1 MYSGFLIVIVPLV
14 LGYLVELK
22 QTKHI
27 HWINVCTNKMI
38 YVILFLMGISL
49 SHLDNFAQNI
59 QNIGLYSFTVLSCV
73 SIANLI
79 ALWGLDKRL
88 TKMIAGEGESLS
100 KWHLILESLQLI
112 FVIAAGF
119 ILGLFIPSEMINIDT
134 ISEGALVLLLLFIG
148 CQLRNSGMLLR
159 EILLNTW
166 GIKIALVMMLS
177 SWIGGLA
184 AALLLEIPLTNG
196 LALASGFGWYSL
208 SGILL
213 TDGLSPVYGGAAFI
227 IDLGREL
234 VAILIIPSLIRLYPS
249 TAIGYAGATAMDF
262 TLPMIQK
269 SGGNGYVPL
278 AIVSGFILS
287 LSSPLFISL
296 FLAL

>member
-1 MYSGFLIVIVPLV
+1 M
-14 LGYLVELK
+14 
-22 QTKHI
+22 
-27 HWINVCTNKMI
+27 
-38 YVILFLMGISL
+38 
-49 SHLDNFAQNI
+49 
-59 QNIGLYSFTVLSCV
+59 

-79 ALWGLDKRL
+79 TLWGLDKRL
-88 TKMIAGEGESLS
+88 TKTIVGEGESLS
-100 KWHLILESLQLI
+100 KWHLILESIQLI
-112 FVIAAGF
+112 FVIAGGF
-119 ILGLFIPSEMINIDT
+119 ISGLFIPSEMINIDI

-148 CQLRNSGMLLR
+148 CQLRNSGMQLR

-166 GIKIALVMMLS
+166 GIKIAIVMILS
-177 SWIGGLA
+177 SWVGGLA
-184 AALLLEIPLTNG
+184 AALLLDIPLTNG

-208 SGILL
+208 SGILI
-213 TDGLSPVYGGAAFI
+213 TDGLSPVFGGAAFI

-234 VAILIIPSLIRLYPS
+234 LAILIISSLIRLYPS

>member
-14 LGYLVELK
+14 LGYLVALK
-22 QTKHI
+22 QQKYI
-27 HWINVCTNKMI
+27 HWVNVATSKMV

-49 SHLDNFAQNI
+49 SHLDNLAQNI
-59 QNIGLYSFTVLSCV
+59 QNIGLYSFTVLACV
-73 SIANLI
+73 SAANLL

-88 TKMIAGEGESLS
+88 SKTVEGEGQSLS
-100 KWHLILESLQLI
+100 KWHLILESVQLI

-119 ILGLFIPSEMINIDT
+119 IIGLFISPELIDIDT

-148 CQLRNSGMLLR
+148 CQLRNSGMQLR
-159 EILLNTW
+159 EILLNSW
-166 GIKIALVMMLS
+166 GIKIALVMMTS
-177 SWIGGLA
+177 SWIGGLV
-184 AALLLEIPLTNG
+184 AALLLDIPLSNG

-208 SGILL
+208 SGILI
-213 TDGLSPVYGGAAFI
+213 TDGLSPVFGGAAFI

>member
-1 MYSGFLIVIVPLV
+1 
-14 LGYLVELK
+14 
-22 QTKHI
+22 
-27 HWINVCTNKMI
+27 
-38 YVILFLMGISL
+38 MGISL
-49 SHLDNFAQNI
+49 SHLDNLAQNI
-59 QNIGLYSFTVLSCV
+59 QNIGLYSFTVWACV
-73 SIANLI
+73 SAANLL

-88 TKMIAGEGESLS
+88 SKTVAGEGESLS
-100 KWHLILESLQLI
+100 KWHLILESVQLI

-119 ILGLFIPSEMINIDT
+119 IIGLFISPELIDIDT

-148 CQLRNSGMLLR
+148 CQLRNSGMQLR
-159 EILLNTW
+159 EILLNSW
-166 GIKIALVMMLS
+166 GIKIALVMMTS
-177 SWIGGLA
+177 SWIGGLV
-184 AALLLEIPLTNG
+184 AALLLDIPLSNG

-208 SGILL
+208 SGILI
-213 TDGLSPVYGGAAFI
+213 TDGLSPVFGGAAFI

>member
-1 MYSGFLIVIVPLV
+1 MYAGFLIVIVPLV
-14 LGYLVELK
+14 LGYAVALK
-22 QTKHI
+22 QQKHI
-27 HWINVCTNKMI
+27 HWVNVATSKMV

-49 SHLDNFAQNI
+49 SHLDNLAQNI
-59 QNIGLYSFTVLSCV
+59 QNIGLYSFTVWACV
-73 SIANLI
+73 SAANLL

-88 TKMIAGEGESLS
+88 SKTVAGEGESLS
-100 KWHLILESLQLI
+100 KWHLILESVQLI

-119 ILGLFIPSEMINIDT
+119 IIGLFISPELIDIDT

-148 CQLRNSGMLLR
+148 CQLRNSGMQLR
-159 EILLNTW
+159 EILLNSW
-166 GIKIALVMMLS
+166 GIKIALVMMTS
-177 SWIGGLA
+177 SWIGGLV
-184 AALLLEIPLTNG
+184 AALLLDIPLSNG

-208 SGILL
+208 SGILI
-213 TDGLSPVYGGAAFI
+213 TDGLSPVFGGAAFI

-296 FLAL
+296 FLVL

>member
-1 MYSGFLIVIVPLV
+1 MYSGFLIVIIPLV

-22 QTKHI
+22 QAKHI

-49 SHLDNFAQNI
+49 SHLDNFSQNI

-73 SIANLI
+73 SIANLM

-88 TKMIAGEGESLS
+88 TKTIAGEGESLS

-112 FVIAAGF
+112 CVIAAGF
-119 ILGLFIPSEMINIDT
+119 ILGLFVSSELIEIDA

-148 CQLRNSGMLLR
+148 CQLRNSGMQLR

-166 GIKIALVMMLS
+166 GIKIAVVMILS
-177 SWIGGLA
+177 SWVGGLA

-208 SGILL
+208 SGILI
-213 TDGLSPVYGGAAFI
+213 TDGLSPVFGGAAFI

-287 LSSPLFISL
+287 LSSPLFISV

>member
-14 LGYLVELK
+14 LGYLVALK
-22 QTKHI
+22 QQKNI
-27 HWINVCTNKMI
+27 HWVNVATSKMV

-49 SHLDNFAQNI
+49 SHLDNLAQNI
-59 QNIGLYSFTVLSCV
+59 QNIGLYSVTVLACV
-73 SIANLI
+73 SAANLL

-88 TKMIAGEGESLS
+88 SKTVEGEGELLS
-100 KWHLILESLQLI
+100 KWHLILESVQLI

-119 ILGLFIPSEMINIDT
+119 IIGLFISPELIDIDT

-148 CQLRNSGMLLR
+148 CQLRNSGLQLR
-159 EILLNTW
+159 EILLNSW
-166 GIKIALVMMLS
+166 GIKIALVMMTS
-177 SWIGGLA
+177 SWIGGLV
-184 AALLLEIPLTNG
+184 AALLLDIPLSNG

-208 SGILL
+208 SGILI
-213 TDGLSPVYGGAAFI
+213 TDGLSPVFGGAAFM

-234 VAILIIPSLIRLYPS
+234 LAILIIPSLIRLYPS

>member
-14 LGYLVELK
+14 LGYFVALK
-22 QTKHI
+22 QSRHI
-27 HWINVCTNKMI
+27 HWVNVCTSKMV

-49 SHLDNFAQNI
+49 SHLDNLAQNI
-59 QNIGLYSFTVLSCV
+59 QNIGLYSFTVLCCV
-73 SIANLI
+73 SVANLV

-88 TKMIAGEGESLS
+88 NHVTQGQGPSLS
-100 KWHLILESLQLI
+100 KWSLVLESLQLI
-112 FVIAAGF
+112 LVIAAGF
-119 ILGLFIPSEMINIDT
+119 ALGLFISPALFDVDTVSE
-134 ISEGALVLLLLFIG
+134 SALVLLLLLIG
-148 CQLRNSGMLLR
+148 CQLRNSGMTLR

-166 GIKIALVMMLS
+166 GMKIAVVVILS
-177 SWIGGLA
+177 SWLGGA
-184 AALLLEIPLTNG
+184 VAALLLNVPLTNG

-208 SGILL
+208 SGILI

-227 IDLGREL
+227 IDLSREL
-234 VAILIIPSLIRLYPS
+234 IAILIIPSLIRRHPS
-249 TAIGYAGATAMDF
+249 TAIGYGGATSMDF

-269 SGGNGYVPL
+269 SGGNEYVPL

-287 LSSPLFISL
+287 LSAPLFISL

>member
-1 MYSGFLIVIVPLV
+1 MYSGFFIVIVPLV

-22 QTKHI
+22 QTRHI

-79 ALWGLDKRL
+79 TLWGLDKRL
-88 TKMIAGEGESLS
+88 TKTIVGEGESLS
-100 KWHLILESLQLI
+100 KWHLILESIQLI
-112 FVIAAGF
+112 FVIAGGF
-119 ILGLFIPSEMINIDT
+119 ISGLFIPSEMINIDI

-148 CQLRNSGMLLR
+148 CQLRNSGMQLR

-166 GIKIALVMMLS
+166 GIKIAIVMILS
-177 SWIGGLA
+177 SWVGGLA
-184 AALLLEIPLTNG
+184 AALLLDIPLTNG

-208 SGILL
+208 SGILI
-213 TDGLSPVYGGAAFI
+213 TDGLSPVFGGAAFI

-234 VAILIIPSLIRLYPS
+234 LAILIISSLIRLYPS

>member
-1 MYSGFLIVIVPLV
+1 MYSGFLIVIIPLV
-14 LGYLVELK
+14 LGYLVALK
-22 QTKHI
+22 QQKYI
-27 HWINVCTNKMI
+27 HWVNVATSKMV

-49 SHLDNFAQNI
+49 SHLDNLAQNF
-59 QNIGLYSFTVLSCV
+59 QNIGLYSFTVWACV
-73 SIANLI
+73 SAANLL

-88 TKMIAGEGESLS
+88 SKTVAGEGESLS
-100 KWHLILESLQLI
+100 KWHLILESVQLI

-119 ILGLFIPSEMINIDT
+119 ISGLFISPELIDIDT

-148 CQLRNSGMLLR
+148 CQLRNSGMQLR
-159 EILLNTW
+159 EILLNSW
-166 GIKIALVMMLS
+166 GIKIALVMMTS
-177 SWIGGLA
+177 SWIGGLV
-184 AALLLEIPLTNG
+184 AALLLDIPLSNG
-196 LALASGFGWYSL
+196 LARASGFGWYSL
-208 SGILL
+208 SGILI
-213 TDGLSPVYGGAAFI
+213 TDGLSPVFGGAAFI

-296 FLAL
+296 FLVL

>member
-1 MYSGFLIVIVPLV
+1 MYSGFLIVIIPLV
-14 LGYLVELK
+14 LGYIVALK
-22 QTKHI
+22 QQKHI
-27 HWINVCTNKMI
+27 HWVNVATSKMV

-59 QNIGLYSFTVLSCV
+59 QNIGLYSFTVLACV
-73 SIANLI
+73 SAANLL

-88 TKMIAGEGESLS
+88 SKTVEGEGESLS
-100 KWHLILESLQLI
+100 KWHLILESAQLI
-112 FVIAAGF
+112 LLIAAGF
-119 ILGLFIPSEMINIDT
+119 VVGLFISPELIDIDA
-134 ISEGALVLLLLFIG
+134 ISEGALVLLLLLIG
-148 CQLRNSGMLLR
+148 CQLRNSGMQLR

-166 GIKIALVMMLS
+166 GIKIALVMMTS
-177 SWIGGLA
+177 SWVGGLVA
-184 AALLLEIPLTNG
+184 AFLLEIPLSNG

-234 VAILIIPSLIRLYPS
+234 VAILIIPALIRLHPS

>member
-22 QTKHI
+22 QTRHI

-38 YVILFLMGISL
+38 YVILFLMGVSL

-88 TKMIAGEGESLS
+88 TKKIAGEGKSLS
-100 KWHLILESLQLI
+100 KWYLILESLQLI
-112 FVIAAGF
+112 LVIVAGF
-119 ILGLFIPSEMINIDT
+119 ILGLFIPSEMINIDAF
-134 ISEGALVLLLLFIG
+134 SEGALVLLLLFIG
-148 CQLRNSGMLLR
+148 CQLRNSGMPLR
-159 EILLNTW
+159 EIFLNTW
-166 GIKIALVMMLS
+166 GIKIAVVVMLS
-177 SWIGGLA
+177 SWAGGLV
-184 AALLLEIPLTNG
+184 AALFLEIPLTNG

-249 TAIGYAGATAMDF
+249 AAIGYAGATAMDF

-296 FLAL
+296 FLTL

>member
-14 LGYLVELK
+14 LGYFVALT
-22 QTKHI
+22 QQKHI
-27 HWINVCTNKMI
+27 HWVNASTSKMV

-59 QNIGLYSFTVLSCV
+59 QNIGLYSFTVLACV
-73 SIANLI
+73 SAANLL

-88 TKMIAGEGESLS
+88 SKTVEGDGETLS
-100 KWHLILESLQLI
+100 KWHLILESVQLI

-119 ILGLFIPSEMINIDT
+119 IVGLFVSEELIDIDAIT
-134 ISEGALVLLLLFIG
+134 EGALVLLLLLIG
-148 CQLRNSGMLLR
+148 CQLRNSGMKLR
-159 EILLNTW
+159 EILLNSW
-166 GIKIALVMMLS
+166 GIKIALVMMMS
-177 SWIGGLA
+177 SWVGGLI
-184 AALLLEIPLTNG
+184 AALLLDIPLTNG

-208 SGILL
+208 SGILI
-213 TDGLSPVYGGAAFI
+213 TDGLSPVFGGAAFI

-234 VAILIIPSLIRLYPS
+234 VAILIIPSLIRLHPS

-287 LSSPLFISL
+287 LASPLFISL
-296 FLAL
+296 FLVL

>member
-27 HWINVCTNKMI
+27 HWINVCTSKMI

-88 TKMIAGEGESLS
+88 TKTIAGEGESLS

-119 ILGLFIPSEMINIDT
+119 ILGLFVSSELIDIDA
-134 ISEGALVLLLLFIG
+134 ISEGALILLLLFIG
-148 CQLRNSGMLLR
+148 CQLRNSGMKLR

-166 GIKIALVMMLS
+166 GIKIAVVMMLS
-177 SWIGGLA
+177 SWLGGMA

-208 SGILL
+208 SGILI
-213 TDGLSPVYGGAAFI
+213 TDGLSPVFGGAAFI

-234 VAILIIPSLIRLYPS
+234 LAILIIPSLIRLYPS

-269 SGGNGYVPL
+269 SGGNSYVPL

-287 LSSPLFISL
+287 LSSPLFISV

>member
-1 MYSGFLIVIVPLV
+1 MYSGFLIVIIPLV
-14 LGYLVELK
+14 LGYLVALK
-22 QTKHI
+22 QAKHI
-27 HWINVCTNKMI
+27 HWVNVCTNKMI

-59 QNIGLYSFTVLSCV
+59 QNIGLYSFVVLACV
-73 SIANLI
+73 SIANLL
-79 ALWGLDKRL
+79 ALWGLDKYL
-88 TKMIAGEGESLS
+88 TKTIAGQGQSLS

-112 FVIAAGF
+112 LVIAAGF
-119 ILGLFIPSEMINIDT
+119 IIGLFISAELIDIDA
-134 ISEGALVLLLLFIG
+134 ISEAALVLLLLFIG
-148 CQLRNSGMLLR
+148 CQLRNSGMQLR
-159 EILLNTW
+159 EILLNSW
-166 GIKIALVMMLS
+166 GIKIAVVMMLS
-177 SWIGGLA
+177 SWLGGLA
-184 AALLLEIPLTNG
+184 AALLLGIPLTNG

-208 SGILL
+208 SGILI
-213 TDGLSPVYGGAAFI
+213 TDGLSPVFGGAAFI

-249 TAIGYAGATAMDF
+249 SAIGYAGATAMDF

>member
-1 MYSGFLIVIVPLV
+1 MYSGFLIVIIPLI

-73 SIANLI
+73 SIANLM

-88 TKMIAGEGESLS
+88 TKTIAGEGESLS

-112 FVIAAGF
+112 CVIAAGF
-119 ILGLFIPSEMINIDT
+119 ILGLFVSSELIEIDA

-148 CQLRNSGMLLR
+148 CQLRNSGMKLR

-166 GIKIALVMMLS
+166 GIKIAVVVMLS
-177 SWIGGLA
+177 SWLGGMA
-184 AALLLEIPLTNG
+184 AALFLGIPLANG

-287 LSSPLFISL
+287 LSSPLFISV

>member
-88 TKMIAGEGESLS
+88 TKTIAGEGESLS

-213 TDGLSPVYGGAAFI
+213 TDGLSPGYGGAAFI

>member
-1 MYSGFLIVIVPLV
+1 MYAGFLIVIVPLV
-14 LGYLVELK
+14 LGYAVALK
-22 QTKHI
+22 QQKHI
-27 HWINVCTNKMI
+27 HWVNVATSKMV

-49 SHLDNFAQNI
+49 SPLDNLAQNI
-59 QNIGLYSFTVLSCV
+59 QNIGLYSFTVWACV
-73 SIANLI
+73 SAANLL

-88 TKMIAGEGESLS
+88 SKTVEGEGQSLS
-100 KWHLILESLQLI
+100 KWHLILESVQLI

-119 ILGLFIPSEMINIDT
+119 IIGLFISPELIDIDT

-148 CQLRNSGMLLR
+148 CQLRNSGMQLR
-159 EILLNTW
+159 EILLNSW
-166 GIKIALVMMLS
+166 GIKIALVMMTS
-177 SWIGGLA
+177 SWIGGLV
-184 AALLLEIPLTNG
+184 AALLLDIPLSNG

-208 SGILL
+208 SGILI
-213 TDGLSPVYGGAAFI
+213 TDGLSPVFGGAAFI

-287 LSSPLFISL
+287 LASPLFISL

>member
-1 MYSGFLIVIVPLV
+1 MYSGFLIVIIPLA
-14 LGYLVELK
+14 LGYLVELTQK
-22 QTKHI
+22 THV
-27 HWINVCTNKMI
+27 HWVNVCTNKMI

-59 QNIGLYSFTVLSCV
+59 QNIGIYSFVVLSCV
-73 SIANLI
+73 SIANLL
-79 ALWGLDKRL
+79 ALWGLDKQL
-88 TKMIAGEGESLS
+88 TKTIAGEGQSLS

-112 FVIAAGF
+112 LVIAAGF
-119 ILGLFIPSEMINIDT
+119 IIGLFIPPELID
-134 ISEGALVLLLLFIG
+134 IDAVSEGALVLLLLLIG
-148 CQLRNSGMLLR
+148 CQLRNSGMQLR
-159 EILLNTW
+159 EILLNSW
-166 GIKIALVMMLS
+166 GIKIALVMMTS
-177 SWIGGLA
+177 SWLGGLA
-184 AALLLEIPLTNG
+184 AAAFLDIPLTHG

-208 SGILL
+208 SGILI
-213 TDGLSPVYGGAAFI
+213 TDGLSPVFGGAAFI

>member
-1 MYSGFLIVIVPLV
+1 MYAGFLIVIVPLV
-14 LGYLVELK
+14 LGYLVALK
-22 QTKHI
+22 QQKHI
-27 HWINVCTNKMI
+27 HWVNVATSKMV

-49 SHLDNFAQNI
+49 SHLDNLAQNI
-59 QNIGLYSFTVLSCV
+59 QNIGLYSFTVWACV
-73 SIANLI
+73 SAANLL

-88 TKMIAGEGESLS
+88 SKTVAGEGESLS
-100 KWHLILESLQLI
+100 KWHLILESVQLI

-119 ILGLFIPSEMINIDT
+119 ISGLFISSELIDIDT

-148 CQLRNSGMLLR
+148 CQLRNSGMQLR
-159 EILLNTW
+159 EILLNSW
-166 GIKIALVMMLS
+166 GIKIALVMMTS
-177 SWIGGLA
+177 SWIGGLV
-184 AALLLEIPLTNG
+184 AALLLDIPLSNG

-208 SGILL
+208 SGILI
-213 TDGLSPVYGGAAFI
+213 TDGLSPVFGGAAFI

>member
-88 TKMIAGEGESLS
+88 TKTIAGEGESLS

-262 TLPMIQK
+262 TLPLIQK

>member
-14 LGYLVELK
+14 LGYCVALT
-22 QTKHI
+22 QQKHI
-27 HWINVCTNKMI
+27 HWVNVATSKMV

-59 QNIGLYSFTVLSCV
+59 QDIGLYSVAVLSCV

-79 ALWGLDKRL
+79 ALWGLDKHV
-88 TKMIAGEGESLS
+88 TKTIAGEGQSLS

-112 FVIAAGF
+112 LVIAAGF
-119 ILGLFIPSEMINIDT
+119 IVGLFVSSELIDIDA

-148 CQLRNSGMLLR
+148 CQLRNSGMKLR
-159 EILLNTW
+159 EILLNSW
-166 GIKIALVMMLS
+166 GIKIAVVMMLS
-177 SWIGGLA
+177 SWLGGVT
-184 AALLLEIPLTNG
+184 AALLLGIPVANG

-208 SGILL
+208 SGILI
-213 TDGLSPVYGGAAFI
+213 TDGLSPVFGGAAFI

-234 VAILIIPSLIRLYPS
+234 VAILIIPTLIRLYPS

-287 LSSPLFISL
+287 LASPLFISL

>member
-14 LGYLVELK
+14 LGYFVALK
-22 QTKHI
+22 QSRYI
-27 HWINVCTNKMI
+27 HWVNVCTSKMV

-49 SHLDNFAQNI
+49 SHLDNLAQNI
-59 QNIGLYSFTVLSCV
+59 QNIGLYSFTVLFFV
-73 SIANLI
+73 SVANLV

-88 TKMIAGEGESLS
+88 NHVTRDQGLSLS
-100 KWHLILESLQLI
+100 KWGLVLESLQLI
-112 FVIAAGF
+112 LVIAVGF
-119 ILGLFIPSEMINIDT
+119 ALGLFISPALFDVDTVSE
-134 ISEGALVLLLLFIG
+134 SALILLLLLIG
-148 CQLRNSGMLLR
+148 CQLRNSGMTLR

-166 GIKIALVMMLS
+166 GMKIAVVVILS
-177 SWIGGLA
+177 SWLGGA
-184 AALLLEIPLTNG
+184 VAALLLNVPLTHG

-208 SGILL
+208 SGILI

-227 IDLGREL
+227 IDLSREL
-234 VAILIIPSLIRLYPS
+234 IAILIIPSLIRRHPS
-249 TAIGYAGATAMDF
+249 TAIGYAGATSMDF

-269 SGGNGYVPL
+269 SGGNEYVPL

-287 LSSPLFISL
+287 LSAPLFISL

>member
-88 TKMIAGEGESLS
+88 TKTIAGEGESLS

-148 CQLRNSGMLLR
+148 CQLRNSGMQLR

-177 SWIGGLA
+177 SWVGGLA

-213 TDGLSPVYGGAAFI
+213 TDGLSPVYGGAAFM

>member
-27 HWINVCTNKMI
+27 HWINVCTSKMI

-49 SHLDNFAQNI
+49 SHLDNFSQNI

-88 TKMIAGEGESLS
+88 TKTIAGEGESLS

-119 ILGLFIPSEMINIDT
+119 ILGLFVSSELIDIDA
-134 ISEGALVLLLLFIG
+134 ISEGALILLLLFIG
-148 CQLRNSGMLLR
+148 CQLRNSGMKLR

-166 GIKIALVMMLS
+166 GIKIAVVMMLS
-177 SWIGGLA
+177 SWLGGMA

-208 SGILL
+208 SGILI
-213 TDGLSPVYGGAAFI
+213 TDGLSPVFGGAAFI

-234 VAILIIPSLIRLYPS
+234 LAILIIPSLIRLYPS

-269 SGGNGYVPL
+269 SGGNSYVPL

-287 LSSPLFISL
+287 LSSPLFISV

>member
-59 QNIGLYSFTVLSCV
+59 QNIGLYSFVVLSCI
-73 SIANLI
+73 SIANLL

-88 TKMIAGEGESLS
+88 AKTIAGQGQSLS
-100 KWHLILESLQLI
+100 KWHLILESVQLI
-112 FVIAAGF
+112 LIIVAGF
-119 ILGLFIPSEMINIDT
+119 IVGLFVSEQFIDIDA
-134 ISEGALVLLLLFIG
+134 ISEGALILLLLLIG
-148 CQLRNSGMLLR
+148 CQLRNSGMKLR
-159 EILLNTW
+159 EILLNSW

-177 SWIGGLA
+177 SWLGGMA
-184 AALLLEIPLTNG
+184 AALLLDIPLTYG
-196 LALASGFGWYSL
+196 LALSSGFGWYSL
-208 SGILL
+208 SGILI
-213 TDGLSPVYGGAAFI
+213 TDGLSPVFGGAAFI

-249 TAIGYAGATAMDF
+249 TAVGYAGATAMDF
-262 TLPMIQK
+262 TLPIIQK

>member
-1 MYSGFLIVIVPLV
+1 MYAGFLIVIVPLV
-14 LGYLVELK
+14 LGYAVALK
-22 QTKHI
+22 QQKHI
-27 HWINVCTNKMI
+27 HWVNVATSKMV

-49 SHLDNFAQNI
+49 SHLDNLAQNI
-59 QNIGLYSFTVLSCV
+59 QNIGLYSFTVWACV
-73 SIANLI
+73 SAANLL

-88 TKMIAGEGESLS
+88 SKTVAGEGESLS
-100 KWHLILESLQLI
+100 KWHLILESVQLI

-119 ILGLFIPSEMINIDT
+119 ISGLFISPELIDIDT

-148 CQLRNSGMLLR
+148 CQLRNSGMQLR
-159 EILLNTW
+159 EILLNSW
-166 GIKIALVMMLS
+166 GIKIALVMMTS
-177 SWIGGLA
+177 SWIGGLV
-184 AALLLEIPLTNG
+184 AALLLDIPLSNG

-208 SGILL
+208 SGILI
-213 TDGLSPVYGGAAFI
+213 TDGLSPVFGGAAFI

-296 FLAL
+296 FLVL

>member
-14 LGYLVELK
+14 LGYFVVLK

-27 HWINVCTNKMI
+27 HWVNVCTSKMI

-49 SHLDNFAQNI
+49 SHLDNLAQNI

-73 SIANLI
+73 SIANLM
-79 ALWGLDKRL
+79 ALWGLDKCL
-88 TKMIAGEGESLS
+88 TKTIAGEGESLS

-112 FVIAAGF
+112 LVIAAGF
-119 ILGLFIPSEMINIDT
+119 ISGLFIPSEMINIDI

-148 CQLRNSGMLLR
+148 CQFRNSGMQLR

-166 GIKIALVMMLS
+166 GIKIAVVMILS
-177 SWIGGLA
+177 SWVGGLA

-208 SGILL
+208 SGILI
-213 TDGLSPVYGGAAFI
+213 TDGLSPIFGGAAFI

-234 VAILIIPSLIRLYPS
+234 LAILIIPSLIRLYPS

-287 LSSPLFISL
+287 LLSPLFISA

>member
-1 MYSGFLIVIVPLV
+1 MYAGFLIVIVPLV
-14 LGYLVELK
+14 LGYLVALK
-22 QTKHI
+22 QQKHI
-27 HWINVCTNKMI
+27 HWVNVATSKMV

-49 SHLDNFAQNI
+49 SHLDNLAQNI
-59 QNIGLYSFTVLSCV
+59 QNIGLYSFTVWACV
-73 SIANLI
+73 SAANLL

-88 TKMIAGEGESLS
+88 SKTVAGEGESLS
-100 KWHLILESLQLI
+100 KWHLILESVQLI

-119 ILGLFIPSEMINIDT
+119 ISGLFISSELIDIDT

-148 CQLRNSGMLLR
+148 CQLRNSGMQLR
-159 EILLNTW
+159 EILPNSW
-166 GIKIALVMMLS
+166 GIKIALVMMTS
-177 SWIGGLA
+177 SWIGGLV
-184 AALLLEIPLTNG
+184 AALLLDIPLSNG

-208 SGILL
+208 SGILI
-213 TDGLSPVYGGAAFI
+213 TDGLSPVFGGAAFI